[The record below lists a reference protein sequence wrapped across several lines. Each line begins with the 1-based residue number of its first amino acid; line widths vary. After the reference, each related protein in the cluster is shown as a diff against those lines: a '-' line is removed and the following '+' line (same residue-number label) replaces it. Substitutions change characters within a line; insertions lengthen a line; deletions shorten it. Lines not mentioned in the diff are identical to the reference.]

1 MNRLAIS
8 AVLFSALH
16 VLAACAVDPSD
27 EGDRAEEETTGTTS
41 GPMKW
46 KPLPDD
52 WKDCE
57 VNGLKCRCSGDVI
70 DCRAATG
77 DGGTKAMTFTYAA
90 TTTTTMTVAP

>member
-27 EGDRAEEETTGTTS
+27 ETDLAEETTGTTS

-52 WKDCE
+52 WKDCDF
-57 VNGLKCRCSGDVI
+57 NGMKCRCSGDVI

-77 DGGTKAMTFTYAA
+77 DGGTKAAAFSYA
-90 TTTTTMTVAP
+90 TTTSTTTMTLAP